1 MKRILLALSLGL
13 AASAWAQDDLL
24 AELDAIAPP
33 APKAYVF
40 ATFKGTRIINQQS
53 VELPAAGV
61 GQFVIGHR
69 FGALN
74 DRPLYNLFGLDVAQ
88 IRFEYC
94 YSPVAWLNYGAGRSS
109 GSKTYDAFAKVRFTR
124 QSRGPGFNWPV
135 TTAYYTNATVVTTP
149 FTDGFEH
156 FFSDRLAYTHQFLM
170 ARKMNEA
177 LSLQVVPTLVH
188 FNLVQTMD
196 ESNDQWGVAFGGRY
210 KLTQRM
216 ALTAE
221 YLLRANPLDQTRN
234 PLSLG
239 IDIETGGH
247 VFQFHLTNARS
258 MADPQWMMQT
268 PGSWSKGDIFLGFNI
283 TRVFTHK
290 APEFR

>member
-33 APKAYVF
+33 APKSYAF

-88 IRFEYC
+88 IRFEYS

-156 FFSDRLAYTHQFLM
+156 FFTDRLAYTHQFLM

-188 FNLVQTMD
+188 FNLVQTTD

>member
-1 MKRILLALSLGL
+1 MR
-13 AASAWAQDDLL
+13 
-24 AELDAIAPP
+24 E
-33 APKAYVF
+33 Y
-40 ATFKGTRIINQQS
+40 KGGFDC
-53 VELPAAGV
+53 V
-61 GQFVIGHR
+61 
-69 FGALN
+69 
-74 DRPLYNLFGLDVAQ
+74 
-88 IRFEYC
+88 
-94 YSPVAWLNYGAGRSS
+94 
-109 GSKTYDAFAKVRFTR
+109 VRFTR

-221 YLLRANPLDQTRN
+221 YLLRTNPLDQTRN